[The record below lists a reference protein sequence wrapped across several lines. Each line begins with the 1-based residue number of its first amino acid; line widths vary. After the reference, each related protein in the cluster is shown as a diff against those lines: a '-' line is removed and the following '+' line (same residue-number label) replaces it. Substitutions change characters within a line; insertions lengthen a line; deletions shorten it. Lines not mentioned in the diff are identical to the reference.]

1 MRYSRHV
8 CGELHAV
15 AVQLLTQHRCAQGV
29 ARAWNSRHV
38 CDELHDVSIQLLDLL
53 DHNTHALVL
62 GQEVVSESES
72 SSAVNLIHFSINTHT
87 TVPRK
92 IFM

>member
-1 MRYSRHV
+1 MQYSRHI

-15 AVQLLTQHRCAQGV
+15 AAQFLTQHRCAQGD

-38 CDELHDVSIQLLDLL
+38 CDELHDVAIQLLDLF

-62 GQEVVSESES
+62 GKEVVSEFDTILFFVIS
-72 SSAVNLIHFSINTHT
+72 S
-87 TVPRK
+87 TVVHASK
-92 IFM
+92 SDSSTSC